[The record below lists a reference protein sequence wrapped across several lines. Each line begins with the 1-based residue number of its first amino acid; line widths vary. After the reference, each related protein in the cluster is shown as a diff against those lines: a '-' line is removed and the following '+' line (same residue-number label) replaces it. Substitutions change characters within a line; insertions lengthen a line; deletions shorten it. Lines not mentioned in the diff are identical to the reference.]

1 MKLTSF
7 EGGAISY
14 QSTLCRC
21 NMSDYTI
28 QWTHLGIHPHT
39 LNCWSMRHRTTVL
52 MGKHAEWD
60 RVAQHASNNIKDLVV
75 PLLVDD
81 ASAK

>member
-1 MKLTSF
+1 
-7 EGGAISY
+7 
-14 QSTLCRC
+14 
-21 NMSDYTI
+21 
-28 QWTHLGIHPHT
+28 
-39 LNCWSMRHRTTVL
+39 